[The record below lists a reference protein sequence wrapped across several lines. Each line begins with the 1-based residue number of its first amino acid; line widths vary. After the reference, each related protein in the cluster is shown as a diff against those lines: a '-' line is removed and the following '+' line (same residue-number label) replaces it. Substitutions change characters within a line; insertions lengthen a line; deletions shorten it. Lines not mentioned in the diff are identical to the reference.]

1 MTRRVTALFDG
12 RALWPDEP
20 IDVDPNT
27 RVKLTLTVAEK
38 RTRHN
43 RSKQGFLETALSLRL
58 DGPKDRSRRFEEHLY
73 GE

>member
-1 MTRRVTALFDG
+1 MTRSVTALFDG

-20 IDVDPNT
+20 IDVEPNT

-43 RSKQGFLETALSLRL
+43 RSKQGFLETAL
-58 DGPKDRSRRFEEHLY
+58 
-73 GE
+73 